1 MLIRFGVKNHL
12 SVRDYQ
18 ELSCVA
24 SHLQEDLNHLF
35 EIKSESFKDKKFL
48 PVLALYGANAAGKS
62 NLLNAFLFFNQ
73 AIVKSY
79 SHWEE
84 RKSLPHPHFALD
96 TESKGEASSYECDV
110 LIDAVR
116 YQYGFSLNKETVL
129 NEWLYFYPKG
139 SRNILFQRSFSTA
152 TNGELDIYFGP
163 SLKKIN
169 DLWKSIAK
177 NTRTLILSAAG
188 KKDHAHDQLT
198 PIFHYFKDRF
208 QFVHIKDDLSEYF
221 LAEQIEKGKIQD
233 RLTTVLKKA
242 DFGIVGIE
250 IRKEEVDEKQKNF
263 LLGLKN
269 LIKENLGT
277 TAADDHLD
285 IEDERL
291 RINFVHACS
300 DASTHTLSY
309 DEESSG
315 TRYLLSLL
323 VPVISALENGKT
335 LIVDE
340 ITTNLHTKLSE
351 QIVAL
356 FTSKEINKTNAQ
368 FIFSTHDTNLLSR
381 ELLRRDEIWFTEKN
395 SQGATIVYP
404 LTDFKTRKAD
414 NIEKGYLQGRFG
426 AIPFVGDIG
435 ALLK

>member
-1 MLIRFGVKNHL
+1 MLIRFGVRNHL

-24 SHLQEDLNHLF
+24 SHALEDLDHLF
-35 EIKSESFKDKKFL
+35 EMRSESFKDKKFL

-73 AIVKSY
+73 AIIKSY
-79 SHWEE
+79 SNWEE

-96 TESKGEASSYECDV
+96 TESKSEASSYECDV
-110 LIDAVR
+110 MINAVR
-116 YQYGFSLNKETVL
+116 YQYGFSLNRETVL

-139 SRNILFQRSFSTA
+139 ARNILFQRSFSPDPKS
-152 TNGELDIYFGP
+152 EVDIYFGP
-163 SLKKIN
+163 SLRKIN
-169 DLWKSIAK
+169 DLWRSIAK
-177 NTRTLILSAAG
+177 NTRTLLLSAAG

-198 PIFHYFKDRF
+198 PIFHYFRDRF
-208 QFVHIKDDLSEYF
+208 QFVHIKEDVNEFF
-221 LAEQIEKGKIQD
+221 LAEQVQRENIQD

-250 IRKEEVDEKQKNF
+250 IRKDVVEEKQKNF
-263 LLGLKN
+263 ILGLKS
-269 LIKENLGT
+269 LMKENLGPGVF
-277 TAADDHLD
+277 DDDFDL
-285 IEDERL
+285 EDERL

-300 DASTHTLSY
+300 DGSTHTLSY

-356 FTSKEINKTNAQ
+356 FTSKEINTTNAQ

-381 ELLRRDEIWFTEKN
+381 ELLRRDEIWFTEK
-395 SQGATIVYP
+395 SKEGATTVYP
-404 LTDFKTRKAD
+404 LTDFKTRKSD

-435 ALLK
+435 ALLS